1 MSELSQNSTFNVDV
15 AGLVRRLDRVVTE
28 ITKSQSS
35 PLAQVRTA
43 DTERIAAYIKE
54 AQSYADFVSRKPELD
69 FPKTHGV
76 ALPLAVAPV
85 IAGMENDA
93 LWDLAQLFDS
103 ARFEVA
109 NSASSRAPSG
119 LIDPDKKAAF
129 EALCASQDQ
138 TPSQVVRQLIRDY
151 LDGLKKQPKIVT
163 SFRGNAFNAV
173 AEKITVMPDGSMVVR
188 FKDGREVSVEKPK
201 NNQERR

>member
-28 ITKSQSS
+28 IIKSQSS

-43 DTERIAAYIKE
+43 DTERISSYIKE

-85 IAGMENDA
+85 ITGMENDA

-119 LIDPDKKAAF
+119 LIDPDKKRF
-129 EALCASQDQ
+129 DSYMKTASDFLASHIAK
-138 TPSQVVRQLIRDY
+138 TLPLDLPESAPSIPV
-151 LDGLKKQPKIVT
+151 
-163 SFRGNAFNAV
+163 SERGELGV
-173 AEKITVMPDGSMVVR
+173 
-188 FKDGREVSVEKPK
+188 
-201 NNQERR
+201 